1 MNLLIDSH
9 TLLWLMQ
16 SNSNLSATAT
26 ELLADPA
33 NQLYL
38 SMASIWEIGI
48 KSGLGKLGLSV
59 PYEMFLDTAIKGY
72 GLIVLP
78 ITTEDCVRYKELPF
92 PDSQHRDPFDRM
104 IVVHAQRDGLSI
116 VGVDE
121 SFDSYAVPRLW

>member
-1 MNLLIDSH
+1 
-9 TLLWLMQ
+9 MQ

-48 KSGLGKLGLSV
+48 KSGSGKLGLSV

-78 ITTEDCVRYKELPF
+78 ITTEDCVKYKKLPF

-104 IVVHAQRDGLSI
+104 IVVHAQRDSLSI

-121 SFDSYAVPRLW
+121 SFDSYSVPRLW

>member
-48 KSGLGKLGLSV
+48 KSGSGKLGLSV

-92 PDSQHRDPFDRM
+92 PDPSTG
-104 IVVHAQRDGLSI
+104 I
-116 VGVDE
+116 
-121 SFDSYAVPRLW
+121 RLTG

>member
-48 KSGLGKLGLSV
+48 KSGLGKLG
-59 PYEMFLDTAIKGY
+59 
-72 GLIVLP
+72 
-78 ITTEDCVRYKELPF
+78 
-92 PDSQHRDPFDRM
+92 
-104 IVVHAQRDGLSI
+104 
-116 VGVDE
+116 
-121 SFDSYAVPRLW
+121 